1 MAQRQRGLYLT
12 LRFGMLAAALGFV
25 ASGFSTFARAVTLGD
40 VIALFLCLLLFVVL
54 LRINVPMLS
63 HAYARRKQLEPGRLT
78 LEIPVVLAV
87 LAMYGPVAA
96 GALNLLGYPLAA
108 PSDGRSRVMRRVLDG
123 GAQAL
128 LWILL
133 GVLEPLVVGRIPA
146 LSAAS
151 YATYAAFF
159 TTGIFAFLFAV
170 WLPLRSLPLRSL
182 TQSVLL
188 LRLWRNLA
196 RDTRLLVYVV
206 LVVSWGYVATLIWQR
221 AGMALGLA
229 AFAPLPFLAS
239 ALRSLHAHHL
249 ELHRLRLARGAVQ
262 AMLGAR
268 DPLPQ
273 MSSLLASLHTPSA
286 EESLQIYGAMSPEE
300 RLSPLARIGPPLDH
314 DQTDAC
320 RRAVLDLQHSDR
332 PSTTQRAHESVVTAY
347 AVRSSAEALLGA
359 LIVVRPAHTAS
370 LLPARRF
377 MQAASELAP
386 LLGDFR
392 SIAAT
397 QSAAT
402 LDPLTGLPNRR
413 TIMEYLRERI
423 EYVSIGNPCAVLL
436 IDIDHFKSIN
446 DSLGHQTGDRCL
458 RAVGRAIAANIRN
471 VDRAGRIGGEEFVI
485 LMPDTTSEMA
495 RMIGERLRAALAQ
508 TDVRYATG
516 EPLTASIG
524 VAVAAIS
531 DTVDSLLARADRA
544 LYQAK
549 AQGRNRVI
557 EISA

>member
-1 MAQRQRGLYLT
+1 MMQRKRAIYLAV
-12 LRFGMLAAALGFV
+12 RFGMLAAALVIVILRAPEFV
-25 ASGFSTFARAVTLGD
+25 RSLRVDD
-40 VIALFLCLLLFVVL
+40 VIALAICLLLFVML

-63 HAYARRKQLEPGRLT
+63 HAYARRRHLEPGRLT
-78 LEIPVVLAV
+78 LETPVMLAV
-87 LAMYGPVAA
+87 LAFYGPVAA
-96 GALNLLGYPLAA
+96 AAINLAGYPLAI
-108 PSDGRSRVMRRVLDG
+108 PSEGRSRAMRRMLDG
-123 GAQAL
+123 GSEAAL
-128 LWILL
+128 WLCFGSLQTFFMPRVPEL
-133 GVLEPLVVGRIPA
+133 SFPA
-146 LSAAS
+146 YAA
-151 YATYAAFF
+151 YVAFF
-159 TTGIFAFLFAV
+159 TIGIFGFLFAV
-170 WLPLRSLPLRSL
+170 WLPLRALAK
-182 TQSVLL
+182 SVFVI
-188 LRLWRNLA
+188 RLWRNLA

-206 LVVSWGYVATLIWQR
+206 LVVSWGYVDTLVWQR
-221 AGMALGLA
+221 SGIALGLTVL
-229 AFAPLPFLAS
+229 APMPFIAT
-239 ALRSLHAHHL
+239 ALRSLHMHHL

-273 MSSLLASLHTPSA
+273 ISSLLASLHTPSA

-300 RLSPLARIGPPLDH
+300 RFSALARIGPALSE
-314 DQTDAC
+314 DQVDAC
-320 RRAVLDLQHSDR
+320 RRTVLELQHNDR
-332 PSTTQRAHESVVTAY
+332 QSITLRAGESAVIAY
-347 AVRSSAEALLGA
+347 AVRAANETLLGA

-377 MQAASELAP
+377 MEAAAEVAP
-386 LLGDFR
+386 LLRDFR

-397 QSAAT
+397 QTAAA
-402 LDPLTGLPNRR
+402 LDALTGLPNRR
-413 TIMEYLRERI
+413 TIMEYLRDRI
-423 EYVSIGNPCAVLL
+423 ENVSIGNPCAVLL

-446 DSLGHQTGDRCL
+446 DTQGHQAGDRCL
-458 RAVGRAIAANIRN
+458 RAVGKIIAANIRH

-495 RMIGERLRAALAQ
+495 RMVGERLRSAIANA
-508 TDVRYATG
+508 DIRYANG
-516 EPLTASIG
+516 DPLTASIG

>member
-1 MAQRQRGLYLT
+1 MAQRQRGLYLA
-12 LRFGMLAAALGFV
+12 LRFGMLAVALGFV
-25 ASGFSTFARAVTLGD
+25 VSGMANFARTLSMSD
-40 VIALFLCLLLFVVL
+40 VVALVVCLLLFVVL

-63 HAYARRKQLEPGRLT
+63 HAYARRKHLEPGRLT

-87 LAMYGPVAA
+87 LAVYGPVAA
-96 GALNLLGYPLAA
+96 AALNLAGYPLAV

-123 GAQAL
+123 GSEAC
-128 LWILL
+128 LWIVLGLL
-133 GVLEPLVVGRIPA
+133 QPLLVGHMPA
-146 LSAAS
+146 LSFGS
-151 YATYAAFF
+151 YAAFTAF
-159 TTGIFAFLFAV
+159 FSAGIFLFLFAV
-170 WLPLRSLPLRSL
+170 WLPLRSL

-196 RDTRLLVYVV
+196 RDTRLMIYVV
-206 LVVSWGYVATLIWQR
+206 LVVSWGYVATLVWQR
-221 AGMALGLA
+221 AGIALGLA
-229 AFAPLPFLAS
+229 AFAPLPFLAT

-249 ELHRLRLARGAVQ
+249 ELHRLRLARDAVQ

-314 DQTDAC
+314 DRLDAC

-332 PSTTQRAHESVVTAY
+332 PSTTQRAESSVVTAY
-347 AVRSSAEALLGA
+347 AVRSAQEALLGA
-359 LIVVRPAHTAS
+359 LIVVRPSHTAS

-446 DSLGHQTGDRCL
+446 DSLGHQMGDRCL
-458 RAVGRAIAANIRN
+458 RTVGRAIAANIRN

-495 RMIGERLRAALAQ
+495 RMVGERLRASIAQ
-508 TDVRYATG
+508 TDIRYATG

>member
-1 MAQRQRGLYLT
+1 MAQRKRVIYLA
-12 LRFGMLAAALGFV
+12 LRFGMLAVAAGAAV
-25 ASGFSTFARAVTLGD
+25 AGAPQLVRSLRGDDIVALIVCFMLFA
-40 VIALFLCLLLFVVL
+40 VL

-63 HAYARRKQLEPGRLT
+63 QAHVRRRYLEPGRLT
-78 LEIPVVLAV
+78 LETPVMLAIF
-87 LAMYGPVAA
+87 AFYGPIAA
-96 GALNLLGYPLAA
+96 AIVNLLGYPLAI
-108 PSDGRSRVMRRVLDG
+108 PSEGRSRLLRRMLDG
-123 GAQAL
+123 GSEAFLFLCLGL
-128 LWILL
+128 LQ
-133 GVLEPLVVGRIPA
+133 PLVMQRVPA
-146 LSAAS
+146 LSLPAYAA
-151 YATYAAFF
+151 YVAFF
-159 TTGIFAFLFAV
+159 TAGIFAYLFAI
-170 WLPLRSLPLRSL
+170 WLPLRALK
-182 TQSVLL
+182 QQVLL

-196 RDTRLLVYVV
+196 RDTRLLVYVL
-206 LVVSWGYVATLIWQR
+206 LVVSWGYVATLVWQR
-221 AGMALGLA
+221 AGIALGLA
-229 AFAPLPFLAS
+229 TFAPLPFIAT
-239 ALRSLHAHHL
+239 ALRSLHKHHL

-273 MSSLLASLHTPSA
+273 MSSLLASLHTPAA
-286 EESLQIYGAMSPEE
+286 EESLQIYGAIAAEE
-300 RLSPLARIGPPLDH
+300 RLAPLARIGPALDEE
-314 DQTDAC
+314 QTDAC
-320 RRAVLDLQHSDR
+320 RRAVLDLQHHAER
-332 PSTTQRAHESVVTAY
+332 QSTTQRTRESAVIAY
-347 AVRSSAEALLGA
+347 AVRAPSEVLLGA

-370 LLPARRF
+370 LLSARRF
-377 MQAASELAP
+377 AQAAAELAP
-386 LLGDFR
+386 LLRDFR

-397 QSAAT
+397 QTAAT

-423 EYVSIGNPCAVLL
+423 EQVSIGNPCAVLL

-446 DSLGHQTGDRCL
+446 DSHGHQAGDRCL
-458 RAVGRAIAANIRN
+458 RAVGKAIAGNIRN

-495 RMIGERLRAALAQ
+495 RMVGERLRAAIAAGE
-508 TDVRYATG
+508 VRYASG